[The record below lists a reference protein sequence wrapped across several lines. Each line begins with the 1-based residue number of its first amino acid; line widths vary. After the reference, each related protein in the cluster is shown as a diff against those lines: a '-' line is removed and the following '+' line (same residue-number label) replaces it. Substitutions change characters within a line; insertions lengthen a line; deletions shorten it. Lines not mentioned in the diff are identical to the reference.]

1 MLTICLSALEH
12 TWQLVRHTPCVFC
25 AITAAVLFWLW
36 AMKNRLGFTLG
47 ITEQS
52 LGKAC
57 ICLQV
62 MDFDFESS
70 LLDGTFWT
78 VLRAY
83 YHANRVVA
91 FDFRSGL
98 LWSILVANRS
108 AIFKWA
114 FHKKG
119 VDNVDHFKRSKLYN
133 FKNELFFITKFN
145 FAICESET
153 CRTFFNQDNF

>member
-1 MLTICLSALEH
+1 MATCSAH
-12 TWQLVRHTPCVFC
+12 PMCVLRYN
-25 AITAAVLFWLW
+25 TAAVLFWLW

-57 ICLQV
+57 ICLQG

-83 YHANRVVA
+83 YHANRVVS
-91 FDFRSGL
+91 FDFRSDL

-114 FHKKG
+114 IHEKG
-119 VDNVDHFKRSKLYN
+119 ADNVDHFKRSKVYN
-133 FKNELFFITKFN
+133 FKNELVFITKFN

-153 CRTFFNQDNF
+153 CRTYFIETIFSLKRKYKF